1 MSFRHPLTL
10 GLVALWSLSTAPSA
24 VAQTPETAAPSPTP
38 GPRLELATEPIDAG
52 SHDRGALVKVTVPLK
67 NIGTEPLTVEVGKV
81 EHLRVLS
88 TPGPI
93 APGQTGKLEVELDT
107 LAADGE
113 SVWKVG
119 IKTND
124 PTNPAI
130 AVPITAKV
138 TTHVVATPREL
149 RWITIR
155 GEGKATLKVTARAL
169 GEEPW
174 SIKSATTTQ
183 AGIELA
189 FEPGPRGEDGKISWV
204 VTATLDPN
212 QLLGPITGI
221 VALEL
226 DHPKQRRLR
235 VPISGFVRPAVT
247 LALPEA
253 DYGAVSIAELKEKP
267 LSLQLRY
274 FTDRAIEVGK
284 ITVTPAIFDATV
296 GPRTDPRWGTILLT
310 PNAAIKPEGETFVAI
325 EVTFAEGKADPLQ
338 GKLRVDLTP

>member
-10 GLVALWSLSTAPSA
+10 GLVALWSLAA
-24 VAQTPETAAPSPTP
+24 VATAETPKPEAAPSPA
-38 GPRLELATEPIDAG
+38 GPRLELATAPIDAG

-124 PTNPAI
+124 PTNPAV

-138 TTHVVATPREL
+138 TTYVVATPREL

-183 AGIELA
+183 PGIELTFA
-189 FEPGPRGEDGKISWV
+189 PGPRGEDGKISWV
-204 VTATLDPN
+204 VSATLDPDQ
-212 QLLGPITGI
+212 QLGAITGI
-221 VALEL
+221 VAIEL
-226 DHPKQRRLR
+226 DHPKQKRLR
-235 VPISGFVRPAVT
+235 VPLSGFVRPAVT
-247 LALPEA
+247 LALPDA
-253 DYGAVSIAELKEKP
+253 DYGTVSLAELKEKP

-274 FTDRAIEVGK
+274 FTERPIEIGA
-284 ITVTPAIFDATV
+284 ITVTPPIFDASI
-296 GPRTDPRWGTILLT
+296 GPRPDPRWGTILLT
-310 PNAAIKPEGETFVAI
+310 PNAAATAAGETFVDI
-325 EVTFAEGKADPLQ
+325 QVTFAEGKADPLQ
-338 GKLRVDLTP
+338 GKLRVDLGP